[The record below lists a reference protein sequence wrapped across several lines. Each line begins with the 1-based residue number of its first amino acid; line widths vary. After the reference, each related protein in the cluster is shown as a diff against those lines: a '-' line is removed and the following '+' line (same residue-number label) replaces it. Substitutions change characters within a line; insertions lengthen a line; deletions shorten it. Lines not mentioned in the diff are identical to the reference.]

1 VDARTSKQFE
11 FIELV
16 LAYEGLLTN
25 QRLRETFGI
34 SSVQSSRI
42 IAAYRNTYP
51 RNTSP
56 VKGEGR
62 GRYMPTSRFSPAIA
76 TLSIDRYFRAVAN
89 TSINIEM
96 EEVRQDFTHVDP
108 GYFRILHAA
117 VTINGA
123 VQITYRSM
131 NNPEGTERVV
141 HPRAFVF
148 AGRRWHLRAFDE
160 VTEEHRDFNLAR
172 IYAAEPVEK
181 TTPTPLDFDWDEYVN
196 LQLRPHPS
204 LNSAQE
210 KLIRDELFSGA
221 AGRQVTTRRALV
233 RYVLRDL
240 EVAENPDTQQ
250 PPEYQLYLLRIE
262 EHSEKASLG

>member
-1 VDARTSKQFE
+1 MDARTSKQFE

-25 QRLRETFGI
+25 QRMRETFGI
-34 SSVQSSRI
+34 SSVQASRI
-42 IAAYRNTYP
+42 IATYRNAYP

-56 VKGEGR
+56 IKGEGR

-76 TLSIDRYFRAVAN
+76 TLSIDQYFRAVAN
-89 TSINIEM
+89 TSINVEM

-108 GYFRILHAA
+108 GHFRVLHAS
-117 VTINGA
+117 VTMNGA
-123 VQITYRSM
+123 VQIIYRSM
-131 NNPEGTERVV
+131 NNPGGTERVV

-160 VTEEHRDFNLAR
+160 TTEEHRDFNLAR
-172 IYAAEPVEK
+172 ICGAELVEK
-181 TTPTPLDFDWDEYVN
+181 ATTTPPDFEWDEYVN
-196 LQLRPHPS
+196 LQLRPHPR

-210 KLIRDELFSGA
+210 QLIRDELFNGA

-250 PPEYQLYLLRIE
+250 PPEYQLYLYRID
-262 EHSEKASLG
+262 

>member
-1 VDARTSKQFE
+1 MDTRTSKQFE

-34 SSVQSSRI
+34 SSVQASRI
-42 IAAYRNTYP
+42 IAAYRNAHP

-76 TLSIDRYFRAVAN
+76 TLSIDQYFRAVAN
-89 TSINIEM
+89 TSVNIEM

-117 VTINGA
+117 VTFNGA
-123 VQITYRSM
+123 VQIIYRSM
-131 NNPEGTERVV
+131 NNPEGLERVV
-141 HPRAFVF
+141 HPKAFVF

-160 VTEEHRDFNLAR
+160 ATGEHRDFNLAR
-172 IYAAEPVEK
+172 IRAAEPVEK
-181 TTPTPLDFDWDEYVN
+181 ATPTPLDVDWEEYVN
-196 LQLRPHPS
+196 LQLRPHPG

-210 KLIRDELFSGA
+210 RLIRDELFNGA

-233 RYVLRDL
+233 AYVLRDL
-240 EVAENPDTQQ
+240 EVAENPETQQ
-250 PPEYQLYLLRIE
+250 PPEYQLYLSRIE
-262 EHSEKASLG
+262 EHSEKASHG

>member
-1 VDARTSKQFE
+1 MDERPHKQFE

-34 SSVQSSRI
+34 TGVQASRI
-42 IAAYRNTYP
+42 IAAYRDAHPHNIATD
-51 RNTSP
+51 
-56 VKGEGR
+56 KGKGK
-62 GRYMPTSRFSPAIA
+62 GRYIPTPRFSPTVAM
-76 TLSIDRYFRAVAN
+76 LRIDHYFRATSN
-89 TSINIEM
+89 TSTSIEV

-108 GYFRILHAA
+108 KIFRALHSA
-117 VTINGA
+117 VHVKGA
-123 VQITYRSM
+123 VHINYRSM
-131 NNPEGTERVV
+131 NNPEGVERVV

-172 IYAAEPVEK
+172 IGAAEAAEK
-181 TTPTPLDFDWDEYVN
+181 SASTPLDVDWDEYVK
-196 LQLRPHPS
+196 LQLRPHPL

-210 KLIRDELFSGA
+210 RLIRDELFNGA

-233 RYVLRDL
+233 PYVLRDL

-250 PPEYQLYLLRIE
+250 PPEYQLCLSKIE
-262 EHSEKASLG
+262 DA